1 MEASERDNT
10 HDWLL
15 PREAGPPLLDE
26 LELRIDEALATAR
39 ASEQAVTLV
48 GEAAIDAAKQARRAA
63 ESAERAS
70 ASALEA
76 SQAAAA
82 TATAAEASRAA
93 QASRPGQA
101 TQAPGPAAGGMPS
114 PAGAVGDASLRN
126 FSARADRVVARLRAL
141 ERRPQQVRAPSAV
154 AGRRRPG
161 G

>member
-1 MEASERDNT
+1 MEASERDDT

-76 SQAAAA
+76 SRAVAAMPSAPQAPTANASQTLAAAA
-82 TATAAEASRAA
+82 AETPAPVAP
-93 QASRPGQA
+93 PGQ
-101 TQAPGPAAGGMPS
+101 
-114 PAGAVGDASLRN
+114 VGDSSLRS

-141 ERRPQQVRAPSAV
+141 ERRPQPVRAPSAAAV
-154 AGRRRPG
+154 RRRPG

>member
-39 ASEQAVTLV
+39 ASEAAVTLV
-48 GEAAIDAAKQARRAA
+48 GEAALDAARQARRAA
-63 ESAERAS
+63 DSAERAS

-76 SQAAAA
+76 SRAAAA
-82 TATAAEASRAA
+82 VPQAIAVAAADAAPASTGSQLDAPTGATPPI
-93 QASRPGQA
+93 Q
-101 TQAPGPAAGGMPS
+101 T
-114 PAGAVGDASLRN
+114 GDSSLRS

-141 ERRPQQVRAPSAV
+141 ERRPQQVRAPSAA